1 MPPRAS
7 WKGFLKI
14 AEVTC
19 PVALYAAASTTERIA
34 LHTVNRPTGNRIHR
48 QFVDAETGETVE
60 RDDQVKGYEVG
71 KDEYVSVEPD
81 EIAAVIP
88 HGDKTLT
95 VSAFID
101 LADVDDLYFDKPYYL
116 APSDRSADET
126 FALVR
131 EGMRAA
137 EAAAVA
143 QAVLFRRVRT
153 LLIRPFEKGLA
164 ATTLNFDYEVRSAE
178 QAFSDVPA
186 KKITGEMLDLAIH
199 IIKTKQGAFDPRAF
213 HDRYEGALA
222 ELVKLKLEGKPIPKR
237 TAAAEAKRPSTSCR
251 RCAKAPAPAAA
262 EGQIARQKA
271 RPPARRGESKA
282 RRSATQ
288 GGLTDGAR
296 SLSKQAQLRGDR
308 RSPRGASRSRAAT
321 SSSCRSTTRPG
332 CTTISGWRWTA
343 C

>member
-19 PVALYAAASTTERIA
+19 PVALYAAASTTDRIS
-34 LHTVNRPTGNRIHR
+34 LHTINRPTGHRIRR
-48 QFVDAETGETVE
+48 QFVDAETGEAVE

-81 EIAAVIP
+81 EIAAIIP
-88 HGDKTLT
+88 HGDKTLS
-95 VSAFID
+95 VWAFID
-101 LADVDDLYFDKPYYL
+101 LAGVDDLYFDKPYYL

-137 EAAAVA
+137 NAAAVA
-143 QAVLFRRVRT
+143 RAVLFRRARS
-153 LLIRPFEKGLA
+153 LLIRPCDKGLA
-164 ATTLNFDYEVRSAE
+164 ATTLNFDYEVRSPA
-178 QAFSDVPA
+178 QVFSGVPA

-213 HDRYEGALA
+213 HDRYEGALT

-237 TAAAEAKRPSTSCR
+237 TAAKSEATVNLMQALRDSAAAGGRSSGKSPAKKGTGR
-251 RCAKAPAPAAA
+251 RGAAKAKPAVT
-262 EGQIARQKA
+262 RRKA
-271 RPPARRGESKA
+271 G
-282 RRSATQ
+282 
-288 GGLTDGAR
+288 
-296 SLSKQAQLRGDR
+296 
-308 RSPRGASRSRAAT
+308 
-321 SSSCRSTTRPG
+321 
-332 CTTISGWRWTA
+332 
-343 C
+343 